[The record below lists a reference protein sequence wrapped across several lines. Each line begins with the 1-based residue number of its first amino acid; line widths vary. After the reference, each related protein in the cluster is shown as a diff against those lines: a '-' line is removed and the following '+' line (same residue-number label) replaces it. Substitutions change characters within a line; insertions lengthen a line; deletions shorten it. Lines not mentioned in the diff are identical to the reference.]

1 MNRHIAPLARRTNF
15 CYNLVSI
22 FVSFYTVNSGA
33 LMLAGNCVA
42 ESAFLLRIPAAFHL
56 LIRNVNAY
64 ISISREVTKIFTN
77 RKKIFAVG
85 MACLLVLSLIG
96 CYEYRGPYTRA
107 DVEEYL
113 TGRYPD
119 ETIHIRQKGLQTW
132 DCWFGELPDAVFQV
146 WVGQGG
152 GDPVP
157 MLYSRLVSDEAE
169 VIPAYYL
176 EQYQKEGGSL
186 DAWELSDKILDTQ
199 YASIADAAPALE
211 QLSAFFTWI
220 EGKPLARLM
229 PKGQYKFQPELP
241 WRTYS
246 PQFHSFQEMVVHGPQ
261 DKPEAVQEALGDSV
275 KKYYAFYCLPC
286 DEFSQTELEEYAV
299 KTWPWT
305 PKPRVRQGE
314 EILPPELLAGIG
326 LESGVISYGG
336 LYTLL
341 TRLDFDVK
349 GTEEH
354 FTVTGADGHS
364 YEFSYSFWE
373 EREMDWT
380 NNQTITLPVWHHLR
394 DGYPVG
400 VEGETSWFYRGPVID
415 LDAGWN
421 IDTHNGHFHFY
432 MPFWEI
438 AGLRVSWDNDGPVS

>member
-1 MNRHIAPLARRTNF
+1 M
-15 CYNLVSI
+15 
-22 FVSFYTVNSGA
+22 G
-33 LMLAGNCVA
+33 
-42 ESAFLLRIPAAFHL
+42 
-56 LIRNVNAY
+56 
-64 ISISREVTKIFTN
+64 
-77 RKKIFAVG
+77 KKIFAAG
-85 MACLLVLSLIG
+85 MACLLTLSLVG

-119 ETIHIRQKGLQTW
+119 ETINIRQEGLQTW
-132 DCWFGELPDAVFQV
+132 ECWFDGLPDAVFQV

-220 EGKPLARLM
+220 EGKPLVRLM

-261 DKPEAVQEALGDSV
+261 DKPEAVEEALEDSV

-380 NNQTITLPVWHHLR
+380 NNRTITLPVWHHLR

>member
-1 MNRHIAPLARRTNF
+1 M
-15 CYNLVSI
+15 
-22 FVSFYTVNSGA
+22 
-33 LMLAGNCVA
+33 
-42 ESAFLLRIPAAFHL
+42 LRIPAAFHL

-96 CYEYRGPYTRA
+96 CYEYRGPYTKA

-113 TGRYPD
+113 TGGYPD

-220 EGKPLARLM
+220 EGKPLVRLM

-261 DKPEAVQEALGDSV
+261 DKPEAVEEALEDSV

-380 NNQTITLPVWHHLR
+380 NNQTITLPVWYHLR

>member
-1 MNRHIAPLARRTNF
+1 M
-15 CYNLVSI
+15 
-22 FVSFYTVNSGA
+22 
-33 LMLAGNCVA
+33 
-42 ESAFLLRIPAAFHL
+42 LRIPAAFHL

-96 CYEYRGPYTRA
+96 CYEYRGPYTKA

-119 ETIHIRQKGLQTW
+119 EMLHIQQKGLQTW

-220 EGKPLARLM
+220 EGKPLVRLM

-261 DKPEAVQEALGDSV
+261 DKPEAVEEALEDSV

>member
-220 EGKPLARLM
+220 EGKPLVRLM

-380 NNQTITLPVWHHLR
+380 NNRTITLPVWHHLR

>member
-1 MNRHIAPLARRTNF
+1 M
-15 CYNLVSI
+15 
-22 FVSFYTVNSGA
+22 
-33 LMLAGNCVA
+33 
-42 ESAFLLRIPAAFHL
+42 LRIPAAFHL

-96 CYEYRGPYTRA
+96 CYEYRGPYTKA

-220 EGKPLARLM
+220 EGKPLVRLM

-261 DKPEAVQEALGDSV
+261 DKPEAVEEALEDSV

-380 NNQTITLPVWHHLR
+380 NNRTITLPVWHHLR

>member
-96 CYEYRGPYTRA
+96 CYEYRGPYTKA

-261 DKPEAVQEALGDSV
+261 DKPEAVEEALEDSV

-380 NNQTITLPVWHHLR
+380 NNRTITLPVWHHLR

>member
-380 NNQTITLPVWHHLR
+380 NNRTITLPVWHHLR

-432 MPFWEI
+432 MPFLEI
-438 AGLRVSWDNDGPVS
+438 TGLKVSRDNEGPVS